1 MHDADGSDADCAFLG
16 SIHDKKASDQ
26 WLITLQLGNTKVK
39 FRIDT
44 GADETVITDHVY
56 NELQDVNPLKE
67 ADKKLFGVGSKN
79 VLRVSVRP
87 TIFYM
92 RKTLKTLGKP
102 AAKFVFVKGS
112 HRPRPLTIL
121 RMQN

>member
-1 MHDADGSDADCAFLG
+1 MDQD
-16 SIHDKKASDQ
+16 SDQ